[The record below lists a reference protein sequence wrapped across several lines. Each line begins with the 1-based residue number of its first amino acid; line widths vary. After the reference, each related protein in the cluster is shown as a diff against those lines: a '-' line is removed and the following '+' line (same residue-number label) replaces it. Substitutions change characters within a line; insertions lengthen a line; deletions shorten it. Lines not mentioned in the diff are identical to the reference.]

1 MPRKRQR
8 LSASE
13 FSERFTKIVSRHLS
27 ALPAEEQDKRIKN
40 AERATLAASR
50 AERPTTR
57 RVEETRA
64 IPLLF
69 NRRELF
75 SK

>member
-1 MPRKRQR
+1 MPRKRR
-8 LSASE
+8 RISARE
-13 FSERFTKIVSRHLS
+13 FSDRFTKIVSRHLS

-40 AERATLAASR
+40 AERAALAASR

-64 IPLLF
+64 IPLLS
-69 NRRELF
+69 RTRE
-75 SK
+75 

>member
-1 MPRKRQR
+1 MSRKRQR
-8 LSASE
+8 ISATK
-13 FSERFTKIVSRHLS
+13 FSDRFTKIVSRHLS
-27 ALPAEEQDKRIKN
+27 AVPAEGQDKRIKN
-40 AERATLAASR
+40 AQRTALGASR
-50 AERPTTR
+50 AERPTSR

-69 NRRELF
+69 HSRELL